1 MKTVLVA
8 PGRELL
14 AVPSDAMGVRNTARL
29 SIVRRYFE
37 AYEYKDRILLES
49 LLVDDFTFT
58 SPVDDAINREHYF
71 SRCWPSSQHAAAFKI
86 GKLIADDDDVVVTY
100 LATTT
105 YGTQFTNTEIFSF
118 QGEKIARVQVFFGCE
133 TAAEASG
140 REISAV
146 IDAWAEGLRRK
157 EVEAVTKHFV
167 DDPVGFYL
175 APPLVAEENLGANM
189 SAWFD
194 TFDGP
199 LGYEIRDLAI
209 HASGD
214 VGWAHALNHLVARK
228 TTGEETDV
236 WFRLTMGFDKIGD
249 DWKIAHAHESV
260 PFLMD
265 GSGKAALDL
274 KPR

>member
-1 MKTVLVA
+1 MKTVM
-8 PGRELL
+8 PSGREPRL
-14 AVPSDAMGVRNTARL
+14 VPSDAMEARNTGRR

-37 AYEYKDRILLES
+37 AYEYKDQILLES
-49 LLVDDFTFT
+49 LLADDFTFT

-71 SRCWPSSQHAAAFKI
+71 ARCWPNSQHAAAFKI
-86 GKLIADDDDVVVTY
+86 EKLIEDGDDVIVTY

-118 QGEKIARVQVFFGCE
+118 HGEKIAHVQVFFGCE
-133 TAAEASG
+133 TVAGVSG

-146 IDAWAEGLRRK
+146 VDAWAEGLRRK
-157 EVEAVTKHFV
+157 DVEAVAKHFIG
-167 DDPVGFYL
+167 DPVGFYL
-175 APPLVAEENLGANM
+175 APPLVADEDLGTNM
-189 SAWFD
+189 REWFD

-199 LGYEIRDLAI
+199 LGYEIRDLTI

-214 VGWAHALNHLVARK
+214 VGWAHALNHLIGHK
-228 TTGEETDV
+228 TSGEGTDV
-236 WFRLTMGFDKIGD
+236 WFRLTMGFDKIGG

-260 PFLMD
+260 PFPMD

>member
-1 MKTVLVA
+1 MKTVLP
-8 PGRELL
+8 PGREPPAL
-14 AVPSDAMGVRNTARL
+14 PSDTGEGRSIGRR

-49 LLVDDFTFT
+49 LLADDFTFT
-58 SPVDDAINREHYF
+58 SPVDDAINWEHYF
-71 SRCWPSSQHAAAFKI
+71 ARCWPNSQHAAVFKI
-86 GKLIADDDDVVVTY
+86 EKLTEEGDDVIVTH

-118 QGEKIARVQVFFGCE
+118 HGEKITRVRVFFGCE
-133 TAAEASG
+133 TAAGVSG
-140 REISAV
+140 REISVV

-157 EVEAVTKHFV
+157 DVEAVARHFT
-167 DDPVGFYL
+167 DNPVGFYL
-175 APPLVAEENLGANM
+175 APPLVADADLGTNM
-189 SAWFD
+189 SEWFD

-199 LGYEIRDLAI
+199 LGYEIRDLTI

-214 VGWAHALNHLVARK
+214 VGWAHALNHLTGRK
-228 TTGEETDV
+228 TSGEETDL